1 MLRRFLR
8 GDAARKPFIHLFY
21 NIDHL
26 KVMLNKITD
35 AKS

>member
-1 MLRRFLR
+1 MLKKFLR
-8 GDAARKPFIHLFY
+8 GDAAWKSFIHLFY